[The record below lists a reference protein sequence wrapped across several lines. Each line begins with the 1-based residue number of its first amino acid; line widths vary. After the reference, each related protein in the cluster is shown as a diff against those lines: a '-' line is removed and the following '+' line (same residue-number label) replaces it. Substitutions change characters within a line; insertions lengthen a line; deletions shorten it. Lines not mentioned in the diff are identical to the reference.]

1 MNIRRTGDERLSKR
15 KLNVQDAAE
24 VLGISVDAVRMRARR
39 GSLESVHESG
49 RLYVWL
55 DNNETGVKGSA
66 ERVRERVQNVAEREL
81 VEDLRDQVS
90 FLRAQ
95 LQEERDENRRKDH
108 LLAAALE
115 RIPPQLEPPQE
126 KAQGK
131 PSEPR
136 ESSEGVSEDP
146 YITHAPPMPDYPAT
160 RPESEEHTLYGTSAE
175 EAEESLQRRSERSWW
190 RRFFGFE

>member
-1 MNIRRTGDERLSKR
+1 MTKL

-39 GSLESVHESG
+39 GSLESVHENG

-55 DNNETGVKGSA
+55 DNDETSVNVAA
-66 ERVRERVQNVAEREL
+66 ERVRERVQNIAEREL
-81 VEDLRDQVS
+81 IEDLREQVS

-95 LQEERDENRRKDH
+95 LQEEREENRRKDH

-126 KAQGK
+126 TAQGK
-131 PSEPR
+131 PSEPQEDR
-136 ESSEGVSEDP
+136 VTATEEATKGRGSGTLSEQQESSQHP
-146 YITHAPPMPDYPAT
+146 K
-160 RPESEEHTLYGTSAE
+160 
-175 EAEESLQRRSERSWW
+175 QSWW
-190 RRFFGFE
+190 RALFGPQ

>member
-1 MNIRRTGDERLSKR
+1 LSKL

-39 GSLESVHESG
+39 GSLQSAHENG

-55 DNNETGVKGSA
+55 DNNETGVNGAA

-126 KAQGK
+126 NTQGK

-136 ESSEGVSEDP
+136 EGPLGHEGE
-146 YITHAPPMPDYPAT
+146 T
-160 RPESEEHTLYGTSAE
+160 YGTSRQ
-175 EAEESLQRRSERSWW
+175 EAEESLQRRSSWW

>member
-1 MNIRRTGDERLSKR
+1 MSKR

-39 GSLESVHESG
+39 GSLESAHENG

-55 DNNETGVKGSA
+55 DNNETGVNGAA
-66 ERVRERVQNVAEREL
+66 ERVRERVQNGAEREL
-81 VEDLRDQVS
+81 IDDLREQVS

-95 LQEERDENRRKDH
+95 IQEERDENRRKDH

-126 KAQGK
+126 QAQGK

-136 ESSEGVSEDP
+136 DSSQPASEDP
-146 YITHAPPMPDYPAT
+146 HLTHAPSAPDPA
-160 RPESEEHTLYGTSAE
+160 PETPVSDAQHK
-175 EAEESLQRRSERSWW
+175 RSWW
-190 RRFFGFE
+190 RAFFGLE

>member
-1 MNIRRTGDERLSKR
+1 VNIRRTGGERLSKL

-24 VLGISVDAVRMRARR
+24 ALGISVDAVRMRARR
-39 GSLESVHESG
+39 GSLESEHENG

-55 DNNETGVKGSA
+55 DSNETGVNGAA

-81 VEDLRDQVS
+81 IDDLREQVS

-115 RIPPQLEPPQE
+115 RIPPQIEPPQE
-126 KAQGK
+126 QAQRR

-136 ESSEGVSEDP
+136 ESSQPVSEDP
-146 YITHAPPMPDYPAT
+146 YLTHVPPAPEQPVE
-160 RPESEEHTLYGTSAE
+160 RP
-175 EAEESLQRRSERSWW
+175 SWW
-190 RRFFGFE
+190 KRFFGL

>member
-1 MNIRRTGDERLSKR
+1 M
-15 KLNVQDAAE
+15 
-24 VLGISVDAVRMRARR
+24 LGISVDAVRMRARR
-39 GSLESVHESG
+39 GSLESVHENG

-55 DNNETGVKGSA
+55 DNSETGVNGA
-66 ERVRERVQNVAEREL
+66 ADRGRERVQNVAEREL
-81 VEDLRDQVS
+81 IDDLREQVS

-136 ESSEGVSEDP
+136 E
-146 YITHAPPMPDYPAT
+146 T
-160 RPESEEHTLYGTSAE
+160 PETASDEFYGTHIPALSRPG
-175 EAEESLQRRSERSWW
+175 SSDCPPGGSGRTYRPS
-190 RRFFGFE
+190 

>member
-1 MNIRRTGDERLSKR
+1 MNIRRTEGERLSKR

-24 VLGISVDAVRMRARR
+24 LLGISVDAVRMRARR
-39 GSLESVHESG
+39 GSLESEHDNG

-55 DNNETGVKGSA
+55 DNNETGVNGGA
-66 ERVRERVQNVAEREL
+66 ERVRERVQNIAEREL
-81 VEDLRDQVS
+81 IDDLREQVS

-115 RIPPQLEPPQE
+115 RIPPQIEPPQE
-126 KAQGK
+126 QAQGR

-136 ESSEGVSEDP
+136 ESSQSASEDP
-146 YITHAPPMPDYPAT
+146 YLTHAPPASDQPVE
-160 RPESEEHTLYGTSAE
+160 RPS
-175 EAEESLQRRSERSWW
+175 
-190 RRFFGFE
+190 

>member
-1 MNIRRTGDERLSKR
+1 MSKR

-39 GSLESVHESG
+39 GSLESAHENG

-55 DNNETGVKGSA
+55 DNNETGVNGAA
-66 ERVRERVQNVAEREL
+66 ERVRARVQNVAEREL
-81 VEDLRDQVS
+81 IDDLRDQVS

-126 KAQGK
+126 QTKGK

-136 ESSEGVSEDP
+136 ESSQPASEDSHL
-146 YITHAPPMPDYPAT
+146 THPPPV
-160 RPESEEHTLYGTSAE
+160 PEHPVE
-175 EAEESLQRRSERSWW
+175 RRSWLH
-190 RRFFGFE
+190 RFFFGPG

>member
-1 MNIRRTGDERLSKR
+1 LSKR

-39 GSLESVHESG
+39 GSLESAHENG

-55 DNNETGVKGSA
+55 DNDETCVNGAS

-81 VEDLRDQVS
+81 IDDLREQVS

-126 KAQGK
+126 KPQGR

-136 ESSEGVSEDP
+136 ESSETTTEEFRG
-146 YITHAPPMPDYPAT
+146 THAPPIPERPA
-160 RPESEEHTLYGTSAE
+160 E
-175 EAEESLQRRSERSWW
+175 RRSWLH
-190 RRFFGFE
+190 RFFFGPQ

>member
-1 MNIRRTGDERLSKR
+1 MRTEGERLSKR

-24 VLGISVDAVRMRARR
+24 MLGISVDAVRMRARR
-39 GSLESVHESG
+39 GSLESVHEDG

-55 DNNETGVKGSA
+55 DNDVTGVKGAA

-126 KAQGK
+126 QAQGK

-136 ESSEGVSEDP
+136 ESSQPASQEFHG
-146 YITHAPPMPDYPAT
+146 THAPPTPE
-160 RPESEEHTLYGTSAE
+160 RPFTEE
-175 EAEESLQRRSERSWW
+175 ERPSWW
-190 RRFFGFE
+190 RRFFGLE